1 MVEKI
6 SFVVKPSIS
15 IAESII
21 DYVQGHEPQF
31 SPMLFSKH
39 NVEDARFQFA
49 TASLR
54 VDMVEFDDEHHSG
67 LAHVSYGIH
76 FFWPCNNQDEIDTFQ
91 EKLPFVIK
99 DNQVIFSLT
108 TISLGLYCNRQTKKR
123 AGKALFFM

>member
-1 MVEKI
+1 MVDKI
-6 SFVVKPSIS
+6 SFVVNPSIF
-15 IAESII
+15 IAELII
-21 DYVQGHEPQF
+21 NYVQGHESQF

-54 VDMVEFDDEHHSG
+54 VDMVEFDDDHHSG

-91 EKLPFVIK
+91 EKLPFVIN

-108 TISLGLYCNRQTKKR
+108 THQPWIVL
-123 AGKALFFM
+123 